1 MSPNKLDNS
10 EETDG
15 STTPTT
21 IISSDK
27 SLNSFK
33 NNNNIIA
40 KKFTLTEFPD
50 KNLIKNIW
58 THPDIWITQRD
69 EVRNYCDIYKDE
81 GIEIEY
87 IKYYKYGRYFVKN
100 HKIRSSTIM
109 YNAIRSALFKD
120 TELDIDIINC
130 HSNLLLDI
138 CECNNFYDVECLKYY
153 CENRDEIINYFDI
166 NKNLIKVYNENNKTN
181 YDKKDIV
188 KNLITRILYGG
199 SIESWKNEF
208 FIDCEI
214 PEFINSFINE
224 IKINTNLIL
233 QDKRFKDIIDYE
245 TKRRLDK
252 AKKKYGKKFDIEKF
266 KIKPAKLLSVILQEY
281 ECLIIMKCFEI
292 VKNNNFTI
300 TSYNYDGFQ
309 ILKKEGA
316 NVLIDVINNYNFNM
330 SHNNKVFINF
340 KNIKFIIK
348 PFKNAVSNKDLIT
361 LDSDEFEKELFNLST
376 DYNYKKVY
384 FEKYFAK
391 ILNPTMFVERRK
403 NDFVIYKKND
413 FGTAFSHLFY
423 YEPKK
428 EKPEILIRK
437 SFIAT
442 WLIDEDMKIYNN
454 VNYYPTNSKCPK
466 KTFNLWNEF
475 PIKSIPLDET
485 ADTSLLHNH
494 IKILLKE
501 DEKDIEWMLNWLA
514 HIVQFPHK
522 KTEVCVILYDKNF
535 GTGKSML
542 AEEFLQKIIGINKM
556 IITCKTDKVFGKF
569 TNSQGK
575 LLCVLNEAKGKDTF
589 ELNEIIKESITGK
602 TIEMEKKN
610 IDAIQITDYLNYII
624 TTNNLNSIKLEEG
637 DRRFMV
643 FATSSKL
650 KGDVKYFE
658 NLALSLNDDV
668 IMRKFYEE
676 LMNRDLSNFNSSRD
690 RQNNKI
696 MDIMKEH
703 NVDIIVEFINYWK
716 QEVKNGDEETIIKK
730 EMKAIDLYQQ
740 FKIFY
745 EMCGNNINS
754 RPSLTKF
761 GTRVKT
767 YDDKVNFKR
776 YKSCLKYS
784 IIVE

>member
-1 MSPNKLDNS
+1 MSPNKDIGQ
-10 EETDG
+10 ETDG
-15 STTPTT
+15 SISPTT

-40 KKFTLTEFPD
+40 TKFTLTEFPD
-50 KNLIKNIW
+50 KDLIKNIW

-130 HSNLLLDI
+130 HCNLLLDI
-138 CECNNFYDVECLKYY
+138 CECNDFYDVECLKYY
-153 CENRDEIINYFDI
+153 CENRDEVINLFNID
-166 NKNLIKVYNENNKTN
+166 KNLIKVYNQNNKTN
-181 YDKKDIV
+181 YDKKDII

-224 IKINTNLIL
+224 IKTNTNLIIK
-233 QDKRFKDIIDYE
+233 DKRFKDIIDYE

-252 AKKKYGKKFDIEKF
+252 AKKKYGKKFDIQKF
-266 KIKPAKLLSVILQEY
+266 EIKTAKLLSVILQEY

-292 VKNNNFTI
+292 AKNNNFTI

-348 PFKNAVSNKDLIT
+348 PFKNAVNNKDLIT

-391 ILNPTMFVERRK
+391 ILNPTMFVERK
-403 NDFVIYKKND
+403 KKDFVIYKKND
-413 FGTAFSHLFY
+413 FGIAFSHLFY

-428 EKPEILIRK
+428 EKPEVLIRK
-437 SFIAT
+437 SFIPT
-442 WLIDEDMKIYNN
+442 WICDEDMKIYNN
-454 VNYYPTNSKCPK
+454 VDYYPTNSMCPE

-475 PIKSIPLDET
+475 PILSIRLDET
-485 ADTSLLHNH
+485 ADTSLIHNH
-494 IKILLKE
+494 IKTLLKN
-501 DEKDIEWMLNWLA
+501 DEKDYEWFLNWLA
-514 HIVQFPHK
+514 HIVKFPHK
-522 KTEVCVILYDKNF
+522 KTGVCVVFYDKNF

-542 AEEFLQKIIGINKM
+542 AEQILQKIIGINKM
-556 IITCKTDKVFGKF
+556 IITSKIEKVFGKF
-569 TNSQGK
+569 ANSQGK
-575 LLCVLNEAKGKDTF
+575 LLCVLNEASGKDTF
-589 ELNEIIKESITGK
+589 ELNDIIKEAITGSNV
-602 TIEMEKKN
+602 EMEKKG
-610 IDAIQITDYLNYII
+610 IDAIQIKDYLNYII
-624 TTNNLNSIKLEEG
+624 TTNNLNCIKLEDG

-643 FATSSKL
+643 FATSDKL
-650 KGDVKYFE
+650 KGDVEYFDK
-658 NLALSLNDDV
+658 LDLVFNDEI

-676 LMNRDLSNFNSSRD
+676 LINRDLSKFNASRD
-690 RQNNKI
+690 RQENKI
-696 MDIMKEH
+696 MEIMKEH
-703 NVDIIVEFINYWK
+703 NKDIILEFINYWK
-716 QEVKNGDEETIIKK
+716 QEVKNGNEETIIKK
-730 EMKAIDLYQQ
+730 EMKAIDIYKQ

-761 GTRVKT
+761 GTRMKT
-767 YDDKVNFKR
+767 YNDEVSFKR
-776 YKSCLKYS
+776 YKSGVKYS

>member
-1 MSPNKLDNS
+1 MSPNKDIGQ
-10 EETDG
+10 ETDG
-15 STTPTT
+15 SISPTT
-21 IISSDK
+21 IITNNK
-27 SLNSFK
+27 SLNTFK
-33 NNNNIIA
+33 NNNNKIA
-40 KKFTLTEFPD
+40 TKFTLTEFPD
-50 KNLIKNIW
+50 KDLIKNIW

-138 CECNNFYDVECLKYY
+138 CECNDFYEVEYLKYY
-153 CENRDEIINYFDI
+153 CENRDEVINLFDI
-166 NKNLIKVYNENNKTN
+166 DKNLIKVYNQNNKTN

-199 SIESWKNEF
+199 GIESWKNEF

-214 PEFINSFINE
+214 PEFINNFINE
-224 IKINTNLIL
+224 ININTNLIL

-252 AKKKYGKKFDIEKF
+252 AKKEYGKKFDIEKF

-292 VKNNNFTI
+292 VKNNNFKI

-348 PFKNAVSNKDLIT
+348 PFKNAISNKDLIR
-361 LDSDEFEKELFNLST
+361 LDSDEFEIKIFDLCDSY
-376 DYNYKKVY
+376 DYKKVY

-391 ILNPTMFVERRK
+391 ILNPTMFVERKK
-403 NDFVIYKKND
+403 NDFVIYKRSD
-413 FGTAFSHLFY
+413 FGVAYQNLFY
-423 YEPKK
+423 LKWNDKKGWIQEPFIKK
-428 EKPEILIRK
+428 
-437 SFIAT
+437 
-442 WLIDEDMKIYNN
+442 WLNDKNMKTYNN
-454 VNYYPTNSKCPK
+454 VDYYPTNSMCPK

-475 PIKSIPLDET
+475 PILSIPLDKT
-485 ADTSLLHNH
+485 ADTSLIHNH
-494 IKILLKE
+494 IKILLKN
-501 DEKDIEWMLNWLA
+501 DEKDYEWFLNWLA
-514 HIVQFPHK
+514 HIIQFPHK
-522 KTEVCVILYDKNF
+522 KTGVCVVFYDKNF

-542 AEEFLQKIIGINKM
+542 AEQILQKIIGINKM
-556 IITCKTDKVFGKF
+556 IITSKIEKVFGKF
-569 TNSQGK
+569 ANSQGK
-575 LLCVLNEAKGKDTF
+575 LLCVLNEASGKDTF
-589 ELNEIIKESITGK
+589 ELNDIIKEAITGSNV
-602 TIEMEKKN
+602 EMEKKG
-610 IDAIQITDYLNYII
+610 IDAIQIKDYLNYII
-624 TTNNLNSIKLEEG
+624 TTNNLNCIKLEDG

-643 FATSSKL
+643 FATSDEL
-650 KGDVKYFE
+650 KGDVEYFDK
-658 NLALSLNDDV
+658 LDLVFNDEI

-676 LMNRDLSNFNSSRD
+676 LINRDLSKFNASRD
-690 RQNNKI
+690 RQENKI
-696 MDIMKEH
+696 MEIMKEH
-703 NVDIIVEFINYWK
+703 NKDIILEFIYYWNRHIDILK
-716 QEVKNGDEETIIKK
+716 DDEKPFLKK
-730 EMKAIDLYQQ
+730 MKGFELYQK
-740 FKIFY
+740 FNKFY
-745 EMCGNNINS
+745 EDCGNNMNHK
-754 RPSLTKF
+754 PSMSKF
-761 GTRVKT
+761 GSRIKT
-767 YDDKVNFKR
+767 YDKEVSFQR
-776 YKSCLKYS
+776 LKDGVIYTL
-784 IIVE
+784 ILK